1 MVEVVSMDEFNQK
14 TLGGV
19 PLRRKMYVYEGIPYE
34 CGCGETHLFSPS
46 QTRVFCELGGR
57 DYVFL
62 CLNEYVTL
70 VKVKGFSSLKFKS
83 LLSAKVVDPI
93 KDKTDKMRL

>member
-1 MVEVVSMDEFNQK
+1 MVDVVSKDEFDRK

-19 PLRRKMYVYEGIPYE
+19 PLKLKMHVYDGIPYE

-46 QTRVFCELGGR
+46 QTRVVCEIGTR
-57 DYVFL
+57 DFVFL

-70 VKVKGFSSLKFKS
+70 VKVKGFTSHKFKS
-83 LLSAKVVDPI
+83 LLSA
-93 KDKTDKMRL
+93 RNG

>member
-1 MVEVVSMDEFNQK
+1 MVKNMVEVVSMDEFNQK

-19 PLRRKMYVYEGIPYE
+19 PLRRKMHVFEGIPYE
-34 CGCGETHLFSPS
+34 CGCGETHLFSSS
-46 QTRVFCELGGR
+46 QTRVFCELSGR

-70 VKVKGFSSLKFKS
+70 VKVKGFSSHKFKS
-83 LLSAKVVDPI
+83 LLSAKNG
-93 KDKTDKMRL
+93 